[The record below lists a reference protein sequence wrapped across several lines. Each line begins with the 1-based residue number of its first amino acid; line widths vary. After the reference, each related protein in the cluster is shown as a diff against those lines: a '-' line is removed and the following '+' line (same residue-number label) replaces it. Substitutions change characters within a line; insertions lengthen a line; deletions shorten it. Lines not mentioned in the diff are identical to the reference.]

1 MRFGRIVI
9 YGRSGSNTTAPT
21 ARSIAAIKT
30 SLSMGFRKHATTLRP
45 VWCDGYRFWI
55 IAGKHDRRDLY
66 SSGEEIVLQLDACHR
81 GHVGINQQAIGVW
94 AAVVERGEELMA

>member
-1 MRFGRIVI
+1 MI
-9 YGRSGSNTTAPT
+9 YGTLVQGMSRPSRRSTNPLYRCDQVVTLDG
-21 ARSIAAIKT
+21 
-30 SLSMGFRKHATTLRP
+30 LSQTRHHAQAC
-45 VWCDGYRFWI
+45 VVCGYRIWI

-81 GHVGINQQAIGVW
+81 GHVGVNEQAIGVW

>member
-1 MRFGRIVI
+1 VI
-9 YGRSGSNTTAPT
+9 YGPSGSNTTAPT
-21 ARSIAAIKT
+21 ARSIAAIKDVT
-30 SLSMGFRKHATTLRP
+30 LDGLSQTRHHAQAC
-45 VWCDGYRFWI
+45 VVYGYRFWI

>member
-1 MRFGRIVI
+1 VDL
-9 YGRSGSNTTAPT
+9 RSVRVEHHSADGPLDRRDQDVTLDG
-21 ARSIAAIKT
+21 
-30 SLSMGFRKHATTLRP
+30 LSQTRHHAQAC
-45 VWCDGYRFWI
+45 VVYGYRFWI
-55 IAGKHDRRDLY
+55 IAGKHDRRDQY